1 MTILEAYD
9 DGVEPIAIVGISGRF
24 PGAKNIDQFWQNLRD
39 GVESISFF
47 SDDEVLASG
56 VDPDLL
62 AKPNYIKAFGF
73 LPDVELF
80 DAAFFGFHAREAETM
95 DPQHRIFLECAWEAI
110 ESAGYNPETYEG
122 QIGVFSGASLNSY
135 WLKNLA
141 LNQELPN
148 LVSEFQILLGND
160 KDFVPTRVSY
170 KLNLKGPSINV
181 STACST
187 SLVAVQMACQSLLN
201 YQSDMALAGGIAIRI
216 PQKIG
221 YLYQEGMILSPD
233 GHCRAFDAR
242 SQGTVGGSGVGIV
255 VLKRLSDAIAD
266 GDFIY
271 ALIRGAAINNDGALK
286 VGYTAPSVEG
296 QAAVIC
302 EAQAIAGID
311 PQTISYIEAHGTGTE
326 LGDPIEIAALTTA
339 FQASTDQKGFC
350 AIGSL
355 KTNVGHLD
363 TAAGVAGLIKTA
375 LALQHKQ
382 IPASLHFESPNPK
395 IVFVNSPFYVNTTLQ
410 DWQSQSTP
418 RRAGVSSFGIG
429 GTNAHVVLEEAP
441 ELEPS
446 SASRHYQLLL
456 LSAKTPTA
464 LDAASSNLVKYLQQ
478 QPHLNLADVAHTLQ
492 VGRQQF
498 TYRRMLVCQNVEE
511 AIAYL
516 DTQDPQR
523 VFSQSRESVNQPV
536 VFMFSGQGS
545 QYVGMA
551 QDLYEQEPTFRK
563 HLNRCCQILRSPLGF
578 DLREILYPVANQ
590 REVATQKLQ
599 QTAITQPALFAIEYS
614 LAQLWISWGISPKAM
629 IGHSIGEYVAACLAG
644 VFSLEDALGLVTVR
658 GRLMQELPAGSM
670 LAVPLAEE
678 KIKPLLNQDLSIA
691 AINGQ
696 SLCVVSGLS
705 DAVELLEQQLGG
717 QGLECRRLHTSHAF
731 HSIMMEPML
740 AAFRSQIQKVRLNP
754 PKIAYISNVSGDW
767 ITAAEA
773 TDPDYWVKHI
783 RQPVKFY
790 DGLKHLLQDSQHV
803 LLEVGAGRTLS
814 TLARRHPHKTNEQV
828 ILTSLRHPQDQ
839 CQDLQPDIKFLL
851 TTLGQLWLAG
861 VPIDWAAFYEHERR
875 YRLPLPTYPFERQR
889 YWIEPTKTETKLIP
903 QASLDNL
910 VKKKDIADWF
920 YRPCWKQSI
929 PPRLDQEILDQE
941 IFSSQSCWLVFANG
955 IVDKNGIDSQLVERL
970 QQHNQ
975 DVVVVYLGDKFS
987 QLCDRTFTLNP
998 AKAEQYGQ
1006 LLNQLILQQKK
1017 LAKILHL
1024 WSITSPVQGELDLE
1038 RVNLA
1043 EERGLY
1049 SLLFLAQALEKQ
1061 NFTDSLQ
1068 ITVFSNHMQNITS
1081 EDLLCPEKASLLGAI
1096 KVIPLEY
1103 PHISC
1108 RSIDILVPHHGS
1120 KSKEKLIEHLLAE
1133 LTTTQNKIQNEIL
1146 IAYRGF
1152 QRWVQTYEPVRFEQS
1167 LQNSFPIKED
1177 GVYLI
1182 TGGLGAIGL
1191 TLAEYFAKNTK
1202 TKLILTRRSYF
1213 PPQSDWA
1220 QWLDDHDEQNQVSLK
1235 ILQLQAIQALGS
1247 EILIA
1252 NADVADLEQM
1262 QKVISQAEQQFGRID
1277 GVIHCAG
1284 VADYDGRISRRSPEM
1299 LASILSAKVKGTLVL
1314 DRLLQDRELDSL
1326 VLFSSLGSVLY
1337 QLKIDQI
1344 GYSAACEFMDAF
1356 AHYRTYQ
1363 EGKQTIT
1370 INWTD
1375 WLEVGMSV
1383 EPTKRALSNPNTPQE
1398 IRSFLLS
1405 SLTSSEGVE
1414 VFSRILFNKFLP
1426 QIIVSTQDLALLERQ
1441 FSQLQPSMLKASE
1454 VAGKKP
1460 NLADWFYKPTWV
1472 LSAIPENPDQ
1482 AISRD
1487 SQSTILLFC
1496 DRYGLGSQLAYEL
1509 TQQYPNVVTVESG
1522 SEFAKIG
1529 DRAYTIRPSQA
1540 EDYHLLLDDLLA
1552 QKLNLKA
1559 IAHLWSIQDS
1569 DTFNLSLDSV
1579 RQAQDMGF
1587 YSLISL
1593 TQAIGK
1599 HPDIKELAIA
1609 VLSNNM
1615 QSVTGGEIL
1624 RPEAATILGAIKV
1637 IPQEYP
1643 NLSCRSIDISL
1654 PLPTSEQDWQ
1664 TNPLLKQLLA
1674 EIATSD
1680 ANQIIAYRDGQRW
1693 LQEFQPISLEPI
1705 PLENIASNATS
1716 GLKENGVYLIT
1727 GGLGDIGLV
1736 LAKYLV
1742 QTFKAKLILTT
1753 RSPFPAQEDWEQWL
1767 SQQAQDSVTCR
1778 KVRELQA
1785 IAPYGREDAEL
1796 LVVQADVANEQQMR
1810 EVLDRSTA
1818 RFGRIDGV
1826 FHAAGITEINSFRDI
1841 QGISKLDC
1849 EQHFQPKLYG
1859 LLVLNKVLQ
1868 NREIDFCVLMS
1879 SLASVLAGPEVVA
1892 YSAAN
1897 IFMDSFV
1904 HWRSHNH
1911 LKPWL
1916 SVNWDRW
1923 QVGDR
1928 DKQSISQ
1935 NTSLAEF
1942 EISPTEGIDALQRIL
1957 ASPDS
1962 LQIIVSSGDLQSR
1975 LDQWTKPES
1984 LANSAIAVQKDSLS
1998 LYPRPNLLNPYIPP
2012 RNEIEQKIV
2021 LIWQQVLGIAEVGIY
2036 DNFFELNGDSLLAT
2050 QAIARIRETFNI
2062 ELPLRSIFENSTV
2075 SGLAEKVETIL
2086 QSQQN
2091 KVKLRLTEVTPANI
2105 NIEEGEI

>member
-9 DGVEPIAIVGISGRF
+9 DAVEPIAIVGISGRF

-47 SDDEVLASG
+47 SDEEILASG
-56 VDPDLL
+56 VDPSIL

-73 LPDVELF
+73 LPDIELF
-80 DAAFFGFHAREAETM
+80 DAAFFGFNARESETM

-110 ESAGYNPETYEG
+110 ESAGYNPEAYAG

-141 LNQELPN
+141 LNQELPK

-216 PQKIG
+216 PQKVG

-271 ALIRGAAINNDGALK
+271 ALIRGSAINNDGAMK

-296 QAAVIC
+296 QAAAIS

-339 FQASTDQKGFC
+339 FRASTDQKGFC

-375 LALQHKQ
+375 LALHHQQ
-382 IPASLHFESPNPK
+382 IPPSLHFESPNPK
-395 IVFVNSPFYVNTTLQ
+395 IDFANSPFYVNTTLQ
-410 DWQSQSTP
+410 DWQRHDTP

-446 SASRHYQLLL
+446 SSSRHYQLLL
-456 LSAKTPTA
+456 LSAKTATA
-464 LDAASSNLVKYLQQ
+464 LDAASSNLVKHLQQ
-478 QPHLNLADVAHTLQ
+478 QPDLNLADVAHTLH

-498 TYRRMLVCQNVEE
+498 SHRRMLVCQSLED
-511 AIAYL
+511 AIACL
-516 DTQDPQR
+516 DSQDPQR
-523 VFSQSRESVNQPV
+523 VFSQSNESINQSV

-545 QYVGMA
+545 QYVDMA
-551 QDLYEQEPTFRK
+551 QDLYEHEPTFRE
-563 HLNRCCQILRSPLGF
+563 HLDRCCQILRSQLGF
-578 DLREILYPVANQ
+578 DLREILYPVVDQ
-590 REVATQKLQ
+590 RETATQKLQ
-599 QTAITQPALFAIEYS
+599 QTANTQPALFAIAYS
-614 LAQLWISWGISPKAM
+614 LAQLWMSWGISPKAM

-644 VFSLEDALGLVTVR
+644 VFSLEDALALVTVR
-658 GRLMQELPAGSM
+658 GRLMQELPTGSM
-670 LAVPLAEE
+670 LAVPLSEE
-678 KIKPLLNQDLSIA
+678 AIKPLLDRDLSIA

-696 SLCVVSGLS
+696 ALCVVSGLTT
-705 DAVELLEQQLGG
+705 AVERLEQQLTD

-731 HSIMMEPML
+731 HSVMMEPML
-740 AAFRSQIQKVRLNP
+740 EAMRSQIQKVHLHP
-754 PKIAYISNVSGDW
+754 PKIAYISNVSGNW
-767 ITAAEA
+767 ITSAEA
-773 TDPDYWVKHI
+773 TDPNYWVKHI
-783 RQPVKFY
+783 RQPVRFY
-790 DGLKHLLQDSQHV
+790 DGLQHLLQDSRQV
-803 LLEVGAGRTLS
+803 LLEIGAGRTLS
-814 TLARRHPHKTNEQV
+814 TLARRHPHKTNEQI

-839 CQDLQPDIKFLL
+839 LPDLQPDLQFLL
-851 TTLGQLWLAG
+851 TTLGHLWLAG
-861 VPIDWAAFYEHERR
+861 VPIDWSAFYEHERR

-889 YWIEPTKTETKLIP
+889 YWIEPTKIEANLIP
-903 QASLDNL
+903 QVSLE
-910 VKKKDIADWF
+910 KKKDMADWF
-920 YRPCWKQSI
+920 YHPCWKQSI
-929 PPRLDQEILDQE
+929 PPRLDQEI
-941 IFSSQSCWLVFANG
+941 FSSSSCWLVF
-955 IVDKNGIDSQLVERL
+955 VDEIGVGSQLVERL
-970 QQHNQ
+970 QQEHQ
-975 DVVVVYLGDKFS
+975 DVIVVNLGSEFR
-987 QLCDRTFTLNP
+987 QICDRTYTLNP
-998 AKAEQYGQ
+998 AKDEQYNH
-1006 LLNQLILQQKK
+1006 LLKQMVLQSQKPT
-1017 LAKILHL
+1017 KIIHL
-1024 WSITSPVQGELDLE
+1024 WSITFPKQGELDLE

-1068 ITVFSNHMQNITS
+1068 ITVLSNHIQNVTS

-1108 RSIDILVPHHGS
+1108 HSIDIVIPKDAT

-1133 LTTTQNKIQNEIL
+1133 LTSTPDEIVV
-1146 IAYRGF
+1146 AYRGWH
-1152 QRWVQTYEPVRFEQS
+1152 RWVQTYEPIRFEQPLQDS
-1167 LQNSFPIKED
+1167 LPIKED
-1177 GVYLI
+1177 GVYLL

-1191 TLAEYFAKNTK
+1191 TLAEYLAKSAK
-1202 TKLILTRRSYF
+1202 TKLILTRRAYF
-1213 PPQSDWA
+1213 PPQEDWT
-1220 QWLDDHDEQNQVSLK
+1220 QWLDEHDTQNQTSLK
-1235 ILQLQAIQALGS
+1235 ILQLQSIKAFGS

-1252 NADVADLEQM
+1252 NVDVADLEQM
-1262 QKVISQAEQQFGRID
+1262 QNVVAQAEKQFGQID

-1284 VADYDGRISRRSPEM
+1284 VADYDGRISLRSQPMIE
-1299 LASILSAKVKGTLVL
+1299 SILSAKVKGTLVL
-1314 DRLLQDRELDSL
+1314 DELFQNTELDFF
-1326 VLFSSLGSVLY
+1326 VLFSSLGSVFY

-1356 AHYRTYQ
+1356 AHYRTYHK
-1363 EGKQTIT
+1363 GKPTIA

-1383 EPTKRALSNPNTPQE
+1383 EPAKRALSKPNTPAE
-1398 IRSFLLS
+1398 IKSFLMS
-1405 SLTSSEGVE
+1405 SLTSLEGVE
-1414 VFSRILFNKFLP
+1414 VFRRILLNNLLP
-1426 QIIVSTQDLALLERQ
+1426 QVIVSTQDLALLERQ
-1441 FSQLQPSMLKASE
+1441 FSKLQPSMLQASE
-1454 VAGKKP
+1454 VTSKNP
-1460 NLADWFYKPTWV
+1460 DIADWFYTPTWA
-1472 LSAIPENPDQ
+1472 LSAIPENVQ
-1482 AISRD
+1482 QESSRD

-1496 DRYGLGSQLAYEL
+1496 DPYGLGTQLGKEL
-1509 TQQYPNVVTVESG
+1509 EQKYQNVITVEAG
-1522 SEFAKIG
+1522 SKFAKIC
-1529 DRAYTIRPSQA
+1529 DRNYSICPSQA
-1540 EDYHLLLDDLLA
+1540 EDYNLLLDDLLA
-1552 QKLNLKA
+1552 QRLNLNA
-1559 IAHLWSIQDS
+1559 IAHLWSVQAPA
-1569 DTFNLSLDSV
+1569 SLQLDKI
-1579 RQAQDMGF
+1579 RQAQDFGF
-1587 YSLISL
+1587 YSLIFL
-1593 TQAIGK
+1593 TQALGK
-1599 HPDIKELAIA
+1599 HTSIKRLSITI
-1609 VLSNNM
+1609 LSNNM
-1615 QSVTGGEIL
+1615 QSVTRREVL
-1624 RPEAATILGAIKV
+1624 CPEVATILGAIKV

-1643 NLSCRSIDISL
+1643 DFSCRSIDLSFPVKAL
-1654 PLPTSEQDWQ
+1654 EKDWQ
-1664 TNPLLKQLLA
+1664 ANAFINQILT
-1674 EIATSD
+1674 EITAPVSD
-1680 ANQIIAYRDGQRW
+1680 QIIAYRDGQRW
-1693 LQEFQPISLEPI
+1693 IQQFKPMRLEPTKSEGI
-1705 PLENIASNATS
+1705 SR
-1716 GLKENGVYLIT
+1716 LKENGVYLIT

-1736 LAKYLV
+1736 LAKYLAKTV
-1742 QTFKAKLILTT
+1742 KAKLILTG
-1753 RSPFPAQEDWEQWL
+1753 RSPFPAQNDWEAWL
-1767 SQQAQDSVTCR
+1767 SQQAQDSVISH
-1778 KVRELQA
+1778 KVRELQT
-1785 IAPYGREDAEL
+1785 IAALGAEI
-1796 LVVQADVANEQQMR
+1796 LVVQADVANAQQMQ

-1818 RFGRIDGV
+1818 RFGKINGV
-1826 FHAAGITEINSFRDI
+1826 FHAAGITEISSFKDI
-1841 QGISKLDC
+1841 QSISRLDC

-1868 NREIDFCVLMS
+1868 DRDIDFCVLMS

-1892 YSAAN
+1892 YAAAN
-1897 IFMDSFV
+1897 LFMDSFT
-1904 HWRSHNH
+1904 HWRNHNQ
-1911 LKPWL
+1911 LKPWI
-1916 SVNWDRW
+1916 SINWDRW
-1923 QVGDR
+1923 QVGDQ

-1942 EISPTEGIDALQRIL
+1942 EITPTEGLEALQRIL
-1957 ASPDS
+1957 ANPDS
-1962 LQIIVSSGDLQSR
+1962 LQIIVSSGDLQAR
-1975 LDQWTKPES
+1975 IDQWIKPDLLS
-1984 LANSAIAVQKDSLS
+1984 GSDSSPKEELS
-1998 LYPRPNLLNPYIPP
+1998 TLYPRPNLPNPYVPP
-2012 RNEIEQKIV
+2012 RNEVEQKIS
-2021 LIWQQVLGIAEVGIY
+2021 LIWQQVLGVAQVGIY

-2062 ELPLRSIFENSTV
+2062 ELPLRSIFESSTI
-2075 SGLAEKVETIL
+2075 SGLAEKVEAL
-2086 QSQQN
+2086 YQAQQN
-2091 KVKLRLTEVTPANI
+2091 KAKSRLTATTTS

>member
-56 VDPDLL
+56 VAPDLL

-148 LVSEFQILLGND
+148 LVSDFQILLGND

-296 QAAVIC
+296 QAAVIS

-339 FQASTDQKGFC
+339 FRASTDQKGFC

-382 IPASLHFESPNPK
+382 IPPSLHFESPNPK
-395 IVFVNSPFYVNTTLQ
+395 IDFASSPFYVNTTIQ
-410 DWQSQSTP
+410 DWQRYDATP

-498 TYRRMLVCQNVEE
+498 MHRRMLVCQNVEE
-511 AIAYL
+511 AISYL

-551 QDLYEQEPTFRK
+551 QDLYEQEPNFCK
-563 HLNRCCQILRSPLGF
+563 HLDRCCQILRSPLGF
-578 DLREILYPVANQ
+578 DLREILYPVADQ
-590 REVATQKLQ
+590 RESATQKLQ

-678 KIKPLLNQDLSIA
+678 EIKPLLNQDLSIA

-696 SLCVVSGLS
+696 SLCVVSGLTN
-705 DAVELLEQQLGG
+705 AVELLEQQLAG

-740 AAFRSQIQKVRLNP
+740 AAFRSQIQKFHLHP
-754 PKIAYISNVSGDW
+754 PKIAYISNVSGNW

-773 TDPDYWVKHI
+773 TDPNYWVKHI
-783 RQPVKFY
+783 RQPVRFY
-790 DGLKHLLQDSQHV
+790 DGLKHLLQDSQQV

-839 CQDLQPDIKFLL
+839 WQDLQPDLKFLL

-875 YRLPLPTYPFERQR
+875 YRLTLPTYPFERQR

-910 VKKKDIADWF
+910 DKKKDIADWF

-929 PPRLDQEILDQE
+929 PPRLDQEIL
-941 IFSSQSCWLVFANG
+941 SSQSCWLVFIDTCG
-955 IVDKNGIDSQLVERL
+955 IGSQLVERL

-975 DVVVVYLGDKFS
+975 DVVVVHLGDEFS
-987 QLCDRTFTLNP
+987 QLSDRTFTLNP
-998 AKAEQYGQ
+998 AKAEEYNQ
-1006 LLNQLILQQKK
+1006 LLNQLVLQQKK
-1017 LAKILHL
+1017 PTKIIHL
-1024 WSITSPVQGELDLE
+1024 WSITSPQQGKLDLE

-1049 SLLFLAQALEKQ
+1049 SLMFLAQALEKQ
-1061 NFTDSLQ
+1061 NFHNLLQ

-1133 LTTTQNKIQNEIL
+1133 LTNTPDQIVV
-1146 IAYRGF
+1146 AYRGF
-1152 QRWVQTYEPVRFEQS
+1152 QRWVQTYEPIRLEQPLPNS
-1167 LQNSFPIKED
+1167 LPIKED

-1213 PPQSDWA
+1213 PPQSEWN
-1220 QWLDDHDEQNQVSLK
+1220 QWLNNHEAQNQISLK
-1235 ILQLQAIQALGS
+1235 ILQLQAIQDLGT

-1252 NADVADLEQM
+1252 NVDVADLEQM

-1277 GVIHCAG
+1277 GGIHCAG

-1299 LASILSAKVKGTLVL
+1299 LASILSAKVKGTLIL
-1314 DRLLQDRELDSL
+1314 DRLFQDRELDFL

-1363 EGKQTIT
+1363 EGKPTIA

-1383 EPTKRALSNPNTPQE
+1383 EPAKRALSKPDTPQE

-1405 SLTSSEGVE
+1405 SLTSAEGVE

-1426 QIIVSTQDLALLERQ
+1426 QIIISTQDLAVLERQ

-1454 VAGKKP
+1454 VSGKKP
-1460 NLADWFYKPTWV
+1460 DLADWFYKPTWV
-1472 LSAIPENPDQ
+1472 LSAIPANPDQ
-1482 AISRD
+1482 GISRD
-1487 SQSTILLFC
+1487 AQSTILLFC
-1496 DRYGLGSQLAYEL
+1496 DRYGLGSQLANEL
-1509 TQQYPNVVTVESG
+1509 TQQYQNVVTVESG
-1522 SEFAKIG
+1522 SEFAKIS
-1529 DRAYTIRPSQA
+1529 DRAYTIRPSEA

-1552 QKLNLKA
+1552 QKLNLEA
-1559 IAHLWSIQDS
+1559 IAHLWSIQD
-1569 DTFNLSLDSV
+1569 TTPNLSLDRV

-1615 QSVTGGEIL
+1615 QSVTGSEIL
-1624 RPEAATILGAIKV
+1624 HPEAATILGAIKV

-1643 NLSCRSIDISL
+1643 NLRCRSIDISL
-1654 PLPTSEQDWQ
+1654 PLPTSKQDWQ
-1664 TNPLLKQLLA
+1664 TNPLLKQLLT
-1674 EIATSD
+1674 EIVTPD

-1693 LQEFQPISLEPI
+1693 LQEFQPMPLETI
-1705 PLENIASNATS
+1705 PLENIASKATS

-1736 LAKYLV
+1736 LSKYLV

-1785 IAPYGREDAEL
+1785 IAPYGEEGAEI

-1810 EVLDRSTA
+1810 EVLDRSIT
-1818 RFGRIDGV
+1818 RFDRIDGV

-1841 QGISKLDC
+1841 QGISRLDC

-1923 QVGDR
+1923 QVGDQ

-1942 EISPTEGIDALQRIL
+1942 EISPTEGLDALQRIL

-1962 LQIIVSSGDLQSR
+1962 LQIVVSSGDLQSR
-1975 LDQWTKPES
+1975 LDQWTKPETLS
-1984 LANSAIAVQKDSLS
+1984 NSASTAQAESFS
-1998 LYPRPNLLNPYIPP
+1998 LYPRPNLLNPYVPP
-2012 RNEIEQKIV
+2012 RNEFEQKIA

-2086 QSQQN
+2086 QAQQN
-2091 KVKLRLTEVTPANI
+2091 KIKLRLTDVTTANI
-2105 NIEEGEI
+2105 NTIIEEGEI

>member
-1 MTILEAYD
+1 MTILETYD
-9 DGVEPIAIVGISGRF
+9 DSVEPIAIVGMSGRF
-24 PGAKNIDQFWQNLRD
+24 PSAKNIDQFWHNLRD

-47 SDDEVLASG
+47 SDEEILAAG
-56 VDPDLL
+56 VDPLIL

-80 DAAFFGFHAREAETM
+80 DAAFFGFNAREAETM
-95 DPQHRIFLECAWEAI
+95 DPQHRIFLECAWEAL
-110 ESAGYNPETYEG
+110 ESAGYNPETYDG

-141 LNQELPN
+141 LNQELPK
-148 LVSEFQILLGND
+148 LVSDFQILLGND

-255 VLKRLSDAIAD
+255 VLKRLTDAIAD

-271 ALIRGAAINNDGALK
+271 ALIRGSAINNDGAMK

-296 QAAVIC
+296 QAAAIS

-339 FQASTDQKGFC
+339 FRASSDRKGFC

-355 KTNVGHLD
+355 KTNMGHLD

-375 LALQHKQ
+375 LALHHKQ
-382 IPASLHFESPNPK
+382 IPPSLHFEIPNPK
-395 IVFVNSPFYVNTTLQ
+395 IDFANSPFYVNTTLQ
-410 DWQSQSTP
+410 DWQRHDTP

-441 ELEPS
+441 DLEHS
-446 SASRHYQLLL
+446 SSSRHYQLLL
-456 LSAKTPTA
+456 LSAKTSTA
-464 LDAASSNLVKYLQQ
+464 LDTASANLVRYLQQ
-478 QPHLNLADVAHTLQ
+478 QPYLNLADVAHTLQ

-498 TYRRMLVCQNVEE
+498 THRRMLVCQNVED
-511 AIAYL
+511 AIACL
-516 DTQDPQR
+516 DSQDPQK
-523 VFSQSRESVNQPV
+523 VFSQSHESVNQPV

-545 QYVGMA
+545 QYVGMS
-551 QDLYEQEPTFRK
+551 QDLYEHEPTFRE
-563 HLNRCCQILRSPLGF
+563 HLDRCCQILRSQLGF
-578 DLREILYPVANQ
+578 DLREILYPEPDQ
-590 REVATQKLQ
+590 RESATQKLQ
-599 QTAITQPALFAIEYS
+599 QTAITQPAIFAIEYS
-614 LAQLWISWGISPKAM
+614 LAQLWMSWGISPKAM

-644 VFSLEDALGLVTVR
+644 VFSLEDALSLVTLR

-670 LAVPLAEE
+670 LAVPLSEE
-678 KIKPLLNQDLSIA
+678 EINPLLDQDLSIA

-696 SLCVVSGLS
+696 ALCVVSGLTT
-705 DAVELLEQQLGG
+705 AVERLEQQLTD

-731 HSIMMEPML
+731 HSVMMEPML
-740 AAFRSQIQKVRLNP
+740 EAMRSQIQKVRLHP
-754 PKIAYISNVSGDW
+754 PKIAYISNVSGNW

-773 TDPDYWVKHI
+773 TDPNYWVKHI
-783 RQPVKFY
+783 RQPVRFY
-790 DGLKHLLQDSQHV
+790 DGLKHLLQDSKQV

-814 TLARRHPHKTNEQV
+814 TLARRHPHKSNEQV

-839 CQDLQPDIKFLL
+839 MQDVQPDLQFLL

-861 VPIDWAAFYEHERR
+861 VTIDWAAFYENERR

-889 YWIEPTKTETKLIP
+889 YWIEPTKLEANLIP
-903 QASLDNL
+903 QASLE
-910 VKKKDIADWF
+910 KKKDIADWF

-929 PPRLDQEILDQE
+929 PPRLDQEI
-941 IFSSQSCWLVFANG
+941 FSSQSCWLVFVDEIG
-955 IVDKNGIDSQLVERL
+955 IGAQLVARL
-970 QQHNQ
+970 QQEHQ
-975 DVVVVYLGDKFS
+975 DVVVVNLGDEFR
-987 QLCDRTFTLNP
+987 QICDRTYTLNP
-998 AKAEQYGQ
+998 AKDEHYNH
-1006 LLNQLILQQKK
+1006 LLKQMVLQSKK
-1017 LAKILHL
+1017 PTKIIHL
-1024 WSITSPVQGELDLE
+1024 WSITSTEQGELDLE

-1049 SLLFLAQALEKQ
+1049 SLMFLAQALEKQ
-1061 NFTDSLQ
+1061 NFTDLLQ
-1068 ITVFSNHMQNITS
+1068 ITVLSNHMQNVTS

-1108 RSIDILVPHHGS
+1108 RSIDIVIPTAT

-1133 LTTTQNKIQNEIL
+1133 LTTIPDEIVA
-1146 IAYRGF
+1146 AYRGWH
-1152 QRWVQTYEPVRFEQS
+1152 RWIQTYEPVRFEQPLQDS
-1167 LQNSFPIKED
+1167 LPIKEN

-1182 TGGLGAIGL
+1182 TGGLGAIGT
-1191 TLAEYFAKNTK
+1191 TLAEYLAQSKK
-1202 TKLILTRRSYF
+1202 TKLILTRRFYF
-1213 PPQSDWA
+1213 PTQEDWT
-1220 QWLDDHDEQNQVSLK
+1220 QWLAEHDAQNQISLK
-1235 ILQLQAIQALGS
+1235 ILQLQAIKALGS

-1262 QKVISQAEQQFGRID
+1262 QNVMAKAEQQFGQID

-1284 VADYDGRISRRSPEM
+1284 VADYDGKISLRSQPM
-1299 LASILSAKVKGTLVL
+1299 MASILSAKVRGTLVL
-1314 DRLLQDRELDSL
+1314 DQLFQDSELDFL

-1363 EGKQTIT
+1363 EIQPTIA

-1383 EPTKRALSNPNTPQE
+1383 EPAKRSLSKPNTPPE
-1398 IRSFLLS
+1398 IRAFLLN
-1405 SLTSSEGVE
+1405 SLTSLEGVE
-1414 VFSRILFNKFLP
+1414 VFRRILLNNLLP
-1426 QIIVSTQDLALLERQ
+1426 QVIVSTQDLALLERQ
-1441 FSQLQPSMLKASE
+1441 FSKLQPSNLKASE
-1454 VAGKKP
+1454 VAGKSP
-1460 NLADWFYKPTWV
+1460 DIADWFYTPTWE
-1472 LSAIPENPDQ
+1472 LSAISDNAQQES
-1482 AISRD
+1482 SRE

-1496 DRYGLGSQLAYEL
+1496 DSYGLGTQLAQKFE
-1509 TQQYPNVVTVESG
+1509 QQYKNVITVEAG
-1522 SEFAKIG
+1522 SKFTKIS
-1529 DRAYTIRPSQA
+1529 DRTYIICPSQT
-1540 EDYHLLLDDLLA
+1540 EDYNILLDDLLA
-1552 QKLNLKA
+1552 QKLDLNA

-1569 DTFNLSLDSV
+1569 TTLDLDRV
-1579 RQAQDMGF
+1579 KQAQDFGF
-1587 YSLISL
+1587 YSLIFL
-1593 TQAIGK
+1593 TQALGK
-1599 HPDIKELAIA
+1599 HPDIKELSIT

-1615 QSVTGGEIL
+1615 QSVTGREVLCPEI
-1624 RPEAATILGAIKV
+1624 ATILGAIKV

-1643 NLSCRSIDISL
+1643 NISCRSIDISL
-1654 PLPTSEQDWQ
+1654 PLPTSKQDWQ
-1664 TNPLLKQLLA
+1664 TNSLIKQLLT
-1674 EIATSD
+1674 EITTSD
-1680 ANQIIAYRDGQRW
+1680 SNQIIAYRDDQRW
-1693 LQEFQPISLEPI
+1693 IQEFKPTRLEHS
-1705 PLENIASNATS
+1705 ASTPS

-1736 LAKYLV
+1736 LAKYLAKTV
-1742 QTFKAKLILTT
+1742 KAKLILTG
-1753 RSPFPAQEDWEQWL
+1753 RSPFPAQDDWEQWL
-1767 SQQAQDSVTCR
+1767 SQQGQDSVTCH
-1778 KVRELQA
+1778 KIRELQS
-1785 IAPYGREDAEL
+1785 IAALGAEIL
-1796 LVVQADVANEQQMR
+1796 IAQADVANEQQMR
-1810 EVLDRSTA
+1810 EVLDCSTA

-1826 FHAAGITEINSFRDI
+1826 FHAAGITEISFFKDI
-1841 QGISKLDC
+1841 QSISRSDC
-1849 EQHFQPKLYG
+1849 DRHFQPKLYG

-1868 NREIDFCVLMS
+1868 DREIDFCVLMS

-1897 IFMDSFV
+1897 LFMDSFV
-1904 HWRSHNH
+1904 QWRSHNQ
-1911 LKPWL
+1911 LKPWI
-1916 SVNWDRW
+1916 SINWDRW
-1923 QVGDR
+1923 QVGDQ
-1928 DKQSISQ
+1928 DKLSISL

-1942 EISPTEGIDALQRIL
+1942 EITPTEGLEALQRIL
-1957 ASPDS
+1957 ANPDS
-1962 LQIIVSSGDLQSR
+1962 LQIIVSSGDLQAR
-1975 LDQWTKPES
+1975 INQWIK
-1984 LANSAIAVQKDSLS
+1984 LAPLQNSASFTQEKSFS
-1998 LYPRPNLLNPYIPP
+1998 LYPRPNLPNPYVPP
-2012 RNEIEQKIV
+2012 RNEIEQKIA
-2021 LIWQQVLGIAEVGIY
+2021 LSWQQVLGIAEVGVY

-2075 SGLAEKVETIL
+2075 SGLAEKIETLL

-2091 KVKLRLTEVTPANI
+2091 KVKSRHAAKTTE

>member
-1 MTILEAYD
+1 MTILGAYD
-9 DGVEPIAIVGISGRF
+9 DSVEPIAIVGISGRF
-24 PGAKNIDQFWQNLRD
+24 PGAKNTDQLWQNLRD

-47 SDDEVLASG
+47 SDEEVLASG
-56 VDPDLL
+56 VEPLIL

-73 LPDVELF
+73 LPDIELF
-80 DAAFFGFHAREAETM
+80 DAAFFGFNAREAETM

-110 ESAGYNPETYEG
+110 ESAGYNPETYDG

-141 LNQELPN
+141 LNQELPK
-148 LVSEFQILLGND
+148 LVSDFQILLGND

-271 ALIRGAAINNDGALK
+271 ALIRGSAINNDGALK

-296 QAAVIC
+296 QAAAIS

-339 FQASTDQKGFC
+339 FRASTNQKSFC

-363 TAAGVAGLIKTA
+363 TAAGVAGLIKTV
-375 LALQHKQ
+375 LALHHKQ
-382 IPASLHFESPNPK
+382 IPPSLHFESPNPK
-395 IVFVNSPFYVNTTLQ
+395 IDFANSPFYVNTTLQ
-410 DWQSQSTP
+410 DWQRNDSP

-446 SASRHYQLLL
+446 SSSRHYQLLL
-456 LSAKTPTA
+456 LSAKTSTA
-464 LDAASSNLVKYLQQ
+464 LDAASSNLVKHLQQ
-478 QPHLNLADVAHTLQ
+478 QPDLNLADVAHTLQ

-498 TYRRMLVCQNVEE
+498 TYRRMLLCKNVED
-511 AIAYL
+511 AIACL
-516 DTQDPQR
+516 DSQDPQR
-523 VFSQSRESVNQPV
+523 VFSQSQESVNQPV
-536 VFMFSGQGS
+536 IFMFSGQGS

-551 QDLYEQEPTFRK
+551 QDLYEQEPTFRE
-563 HLNRCCQILRSPLGF
+563 HLDRCCQILRSQLGF
-578 DLREILYPVANQ
+578 NLREILYPSADQ
-590 REVATQKLQ
+590 REAATQKLQ
-599 QTAITQPALFAIEYS
+599 QTAITQPAIFAIEYS
-614 LAQLWISWGISPKAM
+614 LAQLWMSWGISPKAM
-629 IGHSIGEYVAACLAG
+629 IGHSIGEYVAACIAG
-644 VFSLEDALGLVTVR
+644 VFSLEDALTLVTMR
-658 GRLMQELPAGSM
+658 GRLMQELPTGSM

-678 KIKPLLNQDLSIA
+678 AIKPLLDQNLSIA

-696 SLCVVSGLS
+696 SLCVISGLTN
-705 DAVELLEQQLGG
+705 AVELLEQQLIG

-740 AAFRSQIQKVRLNP
+740 EAFRSQIQKIRLHP
-754 PKIAYISNVSGDW
+754 PKIAYVSNVSGDW
-767 ITAAEA
+767 ITSAEA
-773 TDPDYWVKHI
+773 TDPNYWIKHI
-783 RQPVKFY
+783 RQPVRFY
-790 DGLKHLLQDSQHV
+790 DGLKHLLQDSKQV

-814 TLARRHPHKTNEQV
+814 ALARRHPYKNNDQV

-839 CQDLQPDIKFLL
+839 LQDLQPDLQFLL

-861 VPIDWAAFYEHERR
+861 VAIDWFAFYENERR

-889 YWIEPTKTETKLIP
+889 YWIEPTKIEANLIP
-903 QASLDNL
+903 QASLD
-910 VKKKDIADWF
+910 KKKDIADWF

-929 PPRLDQEILDQE
+929 PPRLDQEI
-941 IFSSQSCWLVFANG
+941 FSSQSCWLVFVDACG
-955 IVDKNGIDSQLVERL
+955 IGSQLVERL
-970 QQHNQ
+970 QQEHQ
-975 DVVVVYLGDKFS
+975 DVIVVHLGDEFS
-987 QLCDRTFTLNP
+987 QLSDRNYSINP
-998 AKAEQYGQ
+998 TKDDHYNH
-1006 LLNQLILQQKK
+1006 LLKQMVLQSQKPT
-1017 LAKILHL
+1017 KIIHL
-1024 WSITSPVQGELDLE
+1024 WSITSPEQGGLDLE

-1043 EERGLY
+1043 QERGLY

-1068 ITVFSNHMQNITS
+1068 ITIFSNHMQNITS

-1108 RSIDILVPHHGS
+1108 QSIDILVPKNES

-1133 LTTTQNKIQNEIL
+1133 LTNTPDL
-1146 IAYRGF
+1146 IVLAYRGF
-1152 QRWVQTYEPVRFEQS
+1152 HRWVQTYEPVRFERS
-1167 LQNSFPIKED
+1167 LQDSLPIKAN

-1191 TLAEYFAKNTK
+1191 TLAEYLAKSAK
-1202 TKLILTRRSYF
+1202 IKLILTRRSYF
-1213 PPQSDWA
+1213 PPQVDWT
-1220 QWLDDHDEQNQVSLK
+1220 QWLEDHDDQNQISLK
-1235 ILQLQAIQALGS
+1235 IIQLQAIQALGS

-1252 NADVADLEQM
+1252 NADVADLQQM
-1262 QKVISQAEQQFGRID
+1262 QIIIDQAEKQFGQIA

-1284 VADYDGRISRRSPEM
+1284 VADYDGRISKRSPAM
-1299 LASILSAKVKGTLVL
+1299 MTSILSAKVKGTLVL
-1314 DRLLQDRELDSL
+1314 DQLFQDTELDFFI
-1326 VLFSSLGSVLY
+1326 LFSSLGSVLY

-1356 AHYRTYQ
+1356 AHYRAYQ
-1363 EGKQTIT
+1363 QGKPTIA

-1383 EPTKRALSNPNTPQE
+1383 EPAKRSLSKPNTPPE

-1405 SLTSSEGVE
+1405 SLTSLEGVE
-1414 VFSRILFNKFLP
+1414 VFKRILLNNFLP
-1426 QIIVSTQDLALLERQ
+1426 QVIVSTQDLALLERQ
-1441 FSQLQPSMLKASE
+1441 FSKLQPSMLKASK
-1454 VAGKKP
+1454 VAGKNP
-1460 NLADWFYKPTWV
+1460 DIADWFYTPNWA
-1472 LSAIPENPDQ
+1472 LSAIPKNTDQ
-1482 AISRD
+1482 GISRD
-1487 SQSTILLFC
+1487 SQAAVLLFC
-1496 DRYGLGSQLAYEL
+1496 DPYGLGTQLGKKLE
-1509 TQQYPNVVTVESG
+1509 QQYQNVVTVEAG
-1522 SEFAKIG
+1522 SKFAKIS
-1529 DRAYTIRPSQA
+1529 DLAYTIRPSQVD
-1540 EDYHLLLDDLLA
+1540 DYRLLLDGLLA

-1569 DTFNLSLDSV
+1569 DTLNLSLERV

-1599 HPDIKELAIA
+1599 HPEIKDLAIT
-1609 VLSNNM
+1609 VLSNNT
-1615 QSVTGGEIL
+1615 QSVNGDQVL
-1624 RPEAATILGAIKV
+1624 CPEAATILGAIKV

-1643 NLSCRSIDISL
+1643 NLSCRSIDVSL
-1654 PLPTSEQDWQ
+1654 PLLTSEQDWQ
-1664 TNPLLKQLLA
+1664 NNPLFKQILT
-1674 EIATSD
+1674 EIVTPDSE
-1680 ANQIIAYRDGQRW
+1680 QIIAYRDGQRW
-1693 LQEFQPISLEPI
+1693 IQEFKPMRLERTA
-1705 PLENIASNATS
+1705 LNVTS
-1716 GLKENGVYLIT
+1716 RLKENGVYLIT

-1736 LAKYLV
+1736 LAKYLA
-1742 QTFKAKLILTT
+1742 QTVKAKLILTG
-1753 RSPFPAQEDWEQWL
+1753 RSPCPAQEDWGKWL
-1767 SQQAQDSVTCR
+1767 SQQTQDSETCH

-1785 IAPYGREDAEL
+1785 IAALGAEI

-1810 EVLDRSTA
+1810 EGLDLSTA

-1826 FHAAGITEINSFRDI
+1826 FHAAGITKISSFKDI
-1841 QGISKLDC
+1841 QSINRLDC
-1849 EQHFQPKLYG
+1849 DQHFQPKIYG
-1859 LLVLNKVLQ
+1859 LLVLSKVLQ
-1868 NREIDFCVLMS
+1868 DRDIDFCVLMS

-1897 IFMDSFV
+1897 LFMDSFA
-1904 HWRSHNH
+1904 HWRSHNQ
-1911 LKPWL
+1911 LKPWI

-1923 QVGDR
+1923 QVGDLE
-1928 DKQSISQ
+1928 KQSISL

-1942 EISPTEGIDALQRIL
+1942 EITQSEGLEALQRIL
-1957 ASPDS
+1957 ENPDS
-1962 LQIIVSSGDLQSR
+1962 IQIIVSSGDLQAR
-1975 LDQWTKPES
+1975 LDQWIKLDPLPD
-1984 LANSAIAVQKDSLS
+1984 LASSSKKELS
-1998 LYPRPNLLNPYIPP
+1998 TLYPRPNLPNPYVKP
-2012 RNEIEQKIV
+2012 RSDIEQTIA
-2021 LIWQQVLGIAEVGIY
+2021 LTWQQVLGIAEVGIY

-2062 ELPLRSIFENSTV
+2062 ELPLRSIFESSTV
-2075 SGLAEKVETIL
+2075 SGLAEKIEPLI

-2091 KVKLRLTEVTPANI
+2091 KRKSRLTAITTTNM
-2105 NIEEGEI
+2105 EEGEI